1 MGLDQVK
8 AEIAKYANKTS
19 STIQSVWDMYFF
31 EHFLYR
37 IAKSEYAPNFVFKGG
52 FLLETILGIQAR
64 STIDIDLKSIKIDLS
79 DDELVEIFKYIAE
92 IDLNDEIGYTVT
104 GVFDIKKDSKYKGKT
119 IKINAKYYNLRKSF
133 SVDIAAGDTVTPNPI
148 KLFYN
153 SKIND
158 LQFNIL
164 AYSNETILAEKLET
178 LVSRGLNNSRA
189 KDLLDIHLLVEKGYD
204 AFVLNAAIINTF
216 YTRKTNL
223 DIDSLK
229 IVYSVLKSERFKE
242 LFENYCRRHQFSKNI
257 TFKECKNSVTKLC
270 DSIKLNE
277 KINLDQADITL
288 VRHGQD
294 EQNKLGGWSSNK
306 LTDEGVK
313 QVINLTNRLTKS
325 YDLIVCSDLPRA
337 YETAQIISK
346 YLNLE
351 VVLEPGLRETN
362 NGILKNLTVD
372 EFNKMYPGLY
382 FSTLKMDQKYPEG
395 ESPNDFYNRIKEAFG
410 KIVEKYQNKKV
421 LIVTHGG
428 VITVI
433 NCLINGWEYSNLL
446 KINIPLA
453 SMLTLN

>member
-1 MGLDQVK
+1 M
-8 AEIAKYANKTS
+8 
-19 STIQSVWDMYFF
+19 
-31 EHFLYR
+31 
-37 IAKSEYAPNFVFKGG
+37 
-52 FLLETILGIQAR
+52 
-64 STIDIDLKSIKIDLS
+64 
-79 DDELVEIFKYIAE
+79 
-92 IDLNDEIGYTVT
+92 
-104 GVFDIKKDSKYKGKT
+104 
-119 IKINAKYYNLRKSF
+119 
-133 SVDIAAGDTVTPNPI
+133 
-148 KLFYN
+148 
-153 SKIND
+153 
-158 LQFNIL
+158 
-164 AYSNETILAEKLET
+164 AEKLET

-189 KDLLDIHLLVEKGYD
+189 KELLDIHLLVEKGYD

-242 LFENYCRRHQFSKNI
+242 LFENYCKRHQFSKNI
-257 TFKECKNSVTKLC
+257 TFKECGNSVTKLC

-277 KINLDQADITL
+277 KINLDQANITL

-325 YDLIVCSDLPRA
+325 YDLIVSSDLPRA

-346 YLNLE
+346 HLNLE

-362 NGILKNLTVD
+362 NGILKNLTVS
-372 EFNKMYPGLY
+372 EFNKMYSGLY

-395 ESPNDFYNRIKEAFG
+395 ESPNDFYNRIKEVFG